1 MKIILTLLIAQLG
14 WVAYSQGQA
23 FNWAKQ
29 IGNYNGTNVDIAM
42 DNSGNT
48 YVLGHF
54 SYTSDLDPGSANYP
68 LTSNGD
74 FDIFIVKLTSAG
86 DFVWAKQV
94 GGTAQELAS
103 NIETD
108 QNGNVYFT
116 GTFKGTVDFDPG
128 AGTVNL
134 TAIGT
139 STDIFFS
146 KLDTDGNFVWVKV
159 LANSDNES
167 VNIMEV
173 HGSQLFLTGS
183 FKNAMDFD
191 PNAGSTQ
198 LSALQYSA
206 FLAVYD
212 LDGNLAWAKMVGGN
226 SSNDFVGSSN
236 VSVDPSG
243 NIYTSASFLG
253 TVDANPGAGVLNL
266 TASSGY
272 DGYLSKLDSNGNLIW
287 AKHLTGNNNQ
297 MIVGL
302 EADAGAVYFGGYIA
316 DTTDFDMGPGTALLS
331 NGGGAYTGYVGKLD
345 AFGNFQWVQSVG
357 SNKGVAALETDS
369 QGNVYSVAN
378 YSTNGYFDVTLQKY
392 SGSGNSIWTKQFGS
406 ASDDRGLNILL
417 TPTTDLYTV
426 GNFSGSSSVDF
437 NTESGQFYM
446 SPSNGAGYILKLS
459 PCTVTGTDVRVAC
472 SPYTWID
479 GNDYT
484 ASTTTA
490 THTLVGASGCD
501 SVVTLNLTIANL
513 AAQIQQ
519 NSDGSLTAS
528 SGSTYQWINCA
539 TNTPISGQTG
549 QTFTPSANG
558 NYAVIVSLT
567 NCSDTSACFVVNNLG
582 LSDAN
587 QLIAM
592 DVYPNP
598 STDGMFT
605 VSTVD
610 SYEQLHI
617 AVYSLDGKKVM
628 EQEVKNTQQF
638 DLKIAESQGVYLLEI
653 ATSTGLKTTRR
664 LVKN

>member
-272 DGYLSKLDSNGNLIW
+272 DGYLSKLD
-287 AKHLTGNNNQ
+287 
-297 MIVGL
+297 
-302 EADAGAVYFGGYIA
+302 
-316 DTTDFDMGPGTALLS
+316 
-331 NGGGAYTGYVGKLD
+331 
-345 AFGNFQWVQSVG
+345 
-357 SNKGVAALETDS
+357 
-369 QGNVYSVAN
+369 
-378 YSTNGYFDVTLQKY
+378 
-392 SGSGNSIWTKQFGS
+392 
-406 ASDDRGLNILL
+406 
-417 TPTTDLYTV
+417 
-426 GNFSGSSSVDF
+426 
-437 NTESGQFYM
+437 
-446 SPSNGAGYILKLS
+446 
-459 PCTVTGTDVRVAC
+459 
-472 SPYTWID
+472 
-479 GNDYT
+479 
-484 ASTTTA
+484 
-490 THTLVGASGCD
+490 
-501 SVVTLNLTIANL
+501 
-513 AAQIQQ
+513 
-519 NSDGSLTAS
+519 
-528 SGSTYQWINCA
+528 
-539 TNTPISGQTG
+539 
-549 QTFTPSANG
+549 
-558 NYAVIVSLT
+558 
-567 NCSDTSACFVVNNLG
+567 
-582 LSDAN
+582 
-587 QLIAM
+587 
-592 DVYPNP
+592 
-598 STDGMFT
+598 
-605 VSTVD
+605 
-610 SYEQLHI
+610 
-617 AVYSLDGKKVM
+617 
-628 EQEVKNTQQF
+628 
-638 DLKIAESQGVYLLEI
+638 
-653 ATSTGLKTTRR
+653 
-664 LVKN
+664 